1 MVGGGGDVKDPERTD
16 APILIT
22 EAPMSYADELAT
34 RKRRYAIMMAMRIP
48 ALVLA
53 ALCYQTPWLAVL
65 IILAS
70 VPLPWMAV
78 LIANDRLPNK
88 VAKFRRFRGSPR
100 ELEAHTHPVVQ
111 PGPPA

>member
-1 MVGGGGDVKDPERTD
+1 MKDTERPD

-22 EAPMSYADELAT
+22 EAPMSYADDLAT

-70 VPLPWMAV
+70 IPLPWMAV
-78 LIANDRLPNK
+78 LIANDRLPKK
-88 VAKFRRFRGSPR
+88 VARFRRYRGNPR
-100 ELEAHTHPVVQ
+100 EIEARAHPVVQ